1 MKEIRTH
8 DTITREH
15 DVVMGSEKSF
25 GIVFAVVFA
34 LIGLFPLLHGG
45 ETRLWSVTVAAL
57 FLAAAFSKPE
67 ILVPLNRLWFKFGLL
82 LHKIVSPII
91 MGAVFLLGIV
101 PTGLI
106 RRALGKDS
114 MRLKKPEG
122 ETYWIKRD
130 PPGPDAES
138 YKRQF

>member
-8 DTITREH
+8 DTINRQH
-15 DVVMGSEKSF
+15 DVTMGSEKSF
-25 GIVFAVVFA
+25 GIVFAVVFG

-45 ETRLWSVTVAAL
+45 DVRLWSMTVAAV
-57 FLAAAFSKPE
+57 FLAAAYAKPDV
-67 ILVPLNRLWFKFGLL
+67 LAPLNKLWFKLGLL

-91 MGAVFLLGIV
+91 MGAVFLLGVV

-106 RRALGKDS
+106 RRAMGKDS

-122 ETYWIKRD
+122 DTYWIKRD